1 MNTTDYSIQN
11 TNNKSFVE
19 NFCECLRQF
28 LITFKNQCKQVEK
41 SENYINNQLHFY
53 TYLIFNHEKED
64 MKLKILSMVNSDI
77 NLGNNSCS
85 EELLFR
91 QAQNAMIKIEFA
103 LDVNPK
109 FDNMYVDEVMMDRN
123 FNFKMF
129 NYENNFMCYKKY
141 MEYKNSSTY
150 YTIDYFIS
158 EFINMNDFL
167 ESADFMKK
175 VSCLLN

>member
-1 MNTTDYSIQN
+1 MNTVYSIQE
-11 TNNKSFVE
+11 TNNKSFIE
-19 NFCECLRQF
+19 KFCELLKEF

-109 FDNMYVDEVMMDRN
+109 FDNMYGDEVMMDRN